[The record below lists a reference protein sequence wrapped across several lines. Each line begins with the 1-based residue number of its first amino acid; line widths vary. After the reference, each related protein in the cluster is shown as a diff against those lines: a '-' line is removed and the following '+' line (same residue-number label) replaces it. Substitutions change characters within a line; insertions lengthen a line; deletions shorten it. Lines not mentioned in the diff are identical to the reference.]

1 LAHLITSKMPM
12 PNDARPKIEVMDV
25 RIRSGNRWL
34 SKAPNT
40 PPTSTALALIKGP
53 VTTLTPVKYP

>member
-1 LAHLITSKMPM
+1 MPM

-40 PPTSTALALIKGP
+40 PPTSTALALIK
-53 VTTLTPVKYP
+53 VL